1 MNIPSNLKYTKDDEW
16 IRLEGEF
23 GYIGI
28 TDYAQHELGDI
39 TFIDI
44 DPDLVGE
51 TLEAE
56 EVPASELDHDGT
68 VKAWEH
74 ANQLID
80 ERRKWLDEEHD
91 RQDKIHNICNEFA
104 EKAEAFVRDGG
115 TFIATFL
122 SGVVDKNVLVYPGGF
137 PGPFRKQ
144 IGRAH
149 V

>member
-39 TFIDI
+39 TFVDI

-56 EVPASELDHDGT
+56 EEFGAVEAVKTTAELTMPVAGEVVEVNETLADEENAKLVNTDPYGEGWMLKIKVSDAAELD
-68 VKAWEH
+68 
-74 ANQLID
+74 NL
-80 ERRKWLDEEHD
+80 LDAAAYEA
-91 RQDKIHNICNEFA
+91 KI
-104 EKAEAFVRDGG
+104 K
-115 TFIATFL
+115 
-122 SGVVDKNVLVYPGGF
+122 
-137 PGPFRKQ
+137 
-144 IGRAH
+144 
-149 V
+149 

>member
-56 EVPASELDHDGT
+56 EVFGAVEA
-68 VKAWEH
+68 VKTSADLMMPVAGEIVEVNETL
-74 ANQLID
+74 A
-80 ERRKWLDEEHD
+80 DEENAKLVNTD
-91 RQDKIHNICNEFA
+91 PYGEGWMLKIKVSNIADMDNLLDAAAYE
-104 EKAEAFVRDGG
+104 EK
-115 TFIATFL
+115 I
-122 SGVVDKNVLVYPGGF
+122 K
-137 PGPFRKQ
+137 
-144 IGRAH
+144 
-149 V
+149 

>member
-39 TFIDI
+39 TFVDI

-56 EVPASELDHDGT
+56 EVFGAVEAVKTSAELMMPVAGEVVEVNENLADEENAKLVNTDPYGEGWMLKIKVNDVAELD
-68 VKAWEH
+68 
-74 ANQLID
+74 NL
-80 ERRKWLDEEHD
+80 LDAAAYEE
-91 RQDKIHNICNEFA
+91 KI
-104 EKAEAFVRDGG
+104 K
-115 TFIATFL
+115 
-122 SGVVDKNVLVYPGGF
+122 
-137 PGPFRKQ
+137 
-144 IGRAH
+144 
-149 V
+149 

>member
-28 TDYAQHELGDI
+28 TDYAQHELGEI

-56 EVPASELDHDGT
+56 EVFGAVEAVKTSAELMMPVAGE
-68 VKAWEH
+68 VVEVNENLA
-74 ANQLID
+74 
-80 ERRKWLDEEHD
+80 DEENAKLVNTD
-91 RQDKIHNICNEFA
+91 PYGEGWMLKIKVSNVADMDNLLDAAAYE
-104 EKAEAFVRDGG
+104 EK
-115 TFIATFL
+115 I
-122 SGVVDKNVLVYPGGF
+122 K
-137 PGPFRKQ
+137 
-144 IGRAH
+144 
-149 V
+149 

>member
-39 TFIDI
+39 TFVDI

-56 EVPASELDHDGT
+56 EEFGAVEAVKTTAELLMPVGGEVVEVNEALADEENAKLVNTDPYGEGWMIKIKVNDPAELD
-68 VKAWEH
+68 
-74 ANQLID
+74 NL
-80 ERRKWLDEEHD
+80 LDAAAYEE
-91 RQDKIHNICNEFA
+91 KI
-104 EKAEAFVRDGG
+104 K
-115 TFIATFL
+115 
-122 SGVVDKNVLVYPGGF
+122 
-137 PGPFRKQ
+137 
-144 IGRAH
+144 
-149 V
+149 

>member
-39 TFIDI
+39 TFVDI

-56 EVPASELDHDGT
+56 EVFGAVEAVKTSAELMMPVAGEVVEVNET
-68 VKAWEH
+68 LA
-74 ANQLID
+74 D
-80 ERRKWLDEEHD
+80 EENAKLVNTDPYGEGWMLKIKVNNAADLDELLDAAAYEA
-91 RQDKIHNICNEFA
+91 KI
-104 EKAEAFVRDGG
+104 K
-115 TFIATFL
+115 
-122 SGVVDKNVLVYPGGF
+122 
-137 PGPFRKQ
+137 
-144 IGRAH
+144 
-149 V
+149 

>member
-56 EVPASELDHDGT
+56 EVFGAVEAVKTSAELMMPVAGEVVEVNETLADEENAKLVNTDPYGEGWMLKIKVSDVAELDNLLD
-68 VKAWEH
+68 
-74 ANQLID
+74 ANAY
-80 ERRKWLDEEHD
+80 EA
-91 RQDKIHNICNEFA
+91 KI
-104 EKAEAFVRDGG
+104 K
-115 TFIATFL
+115 
-122 SGVVDKNVLVYPGGF
+122 
-137 PGPFRKQ
+137 
-144 IGRAH
+144 
-149 V
+149 